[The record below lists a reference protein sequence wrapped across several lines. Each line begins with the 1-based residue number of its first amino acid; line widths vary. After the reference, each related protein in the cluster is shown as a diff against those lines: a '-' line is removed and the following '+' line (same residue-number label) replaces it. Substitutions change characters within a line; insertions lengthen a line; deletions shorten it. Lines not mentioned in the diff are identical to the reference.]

1 MPKMPCPVCGSTNI
15 IVTCRNFDWPHSGD
29 TCMRDGKGCVRE
41 NRKCN
46 RGHTWQQ
53 WSCEDEY

>member
-1 MPKMPCPVCGSTNI
+1 MPCPVCGSTNI